1 MQINI
6 AKFRDCKQ
14 HNQVSQLANRRA
26 GTWTWF
32 YQTPKPMCF
41 VLFHTNLLPLTLLLR
56 ILEKLFLVEEGEKL
70 VMGQKHYLSD
80 VSSIKN
86 NSIEL
91 YSWPKGIKN
100 ILFKGCWS
108 NSGWNIVS
116 LLFRNYKCCSRTKC
130 LFFISPPKISSM

>member
-1 MQINI
+1 
-6 AKFRDCKQ
+6 
-14 HNQVSQLANRRA
+14 
-26 GTWTWF
+26 
-32 YQTPKPMCF
+32 MCF

-91 YSWPKGIKN
+91 YS
-100 ILFKGCWS
+100 
-108 NSGWNIVS
+108 
-116 LLFRNYKCCSRTKC
+116 
-130 LFFISPPKISSM
+130 